1 MNDRMTDRWEDD
13 MSMHTDASLWE
24 TAMDRALTLAV
35 HPRAPR
41 GANPRVGCVI
51 VDRHGRIVGEG
62 WHEGAGTAH
71 AEVMALR
78 DAGDRA
84 RGGTAVVTLEPC
96 RHFGRTGPCVR
107 ALIDAGIER
116 VVFAHTDPSPDGAGG
131 ASELAAAGIEVLGGL
146 REEAARSINREWAIA
161 AARGLPFVT
170 AKCAISLDGRVAGPG
185 GQPLALTGAPALTYT
200 HELRARV
207 QAIVVGTQTVV
218 ADDPLLTIRHA
229 EVPIG
234 GQPLRV
240 IVGNRT
246 LPAHARVFDS
256 SSPTVQMREHDPRAV
271 LGALFDD
278 GIRHVLLEGGPTL
291 MRAFLSA
298 GVVDELIWLIAGV
311 WVGSGPR
318 ALPEGPR
325 LDLRA
330 TVRETT
336 ALGQDVLVRMV
347 LNETA

>member
-107 ALIDAGIER
+107 ALID
-116 VVFAHTDPSPDGAGG
+116 
-131 ASELAAAGIEVLGGL
+131 AGIEVLGGL

-347 LNETA
+347 LNEAA

>member
-1 MNDRMTDRWEDD
+1 VMIAAEPSPWD
-13 MSMHTDASLWE
+13 S
-24 TAMDRALTLAV
+24 AMDRALELAV

-51 VDRHGRIVGEG
+51 VDDQGRIVGEG

-84 RGGTAVVTLEPC
+84 AGATAVVTLEPC
-96 RHFGRTGPCVR
+96 RHHGRTGPCVR
-107 ALIDAGIER
+107 ALVAAGIRR
-116 VVFAHTDPSPDGAGG
+116 VVFAHTDPSPDAGGG
-131 ASELAAAGIEVLGGL
+131 ASELAAAGVEVLSGV
-146 REEAARSINREWAIA
+146 RADAARAINREWMIA
-161 AARGLPFVT
+161 AARGWPFVT

-185 GQPLALTGAPALTYT
+185 GRPVALTGVPALTYT

-207 QAIVVGTQTVV
+207 QAVLVGTHTVI
-218 ADDPLLTIRHA
+218 ADDPLLTVRHA
-229 EVPIG
+229 AVPLG
-234 GQPLRV
+234 GQPRRV
-240 IVGNRT
+240 IVGNRELST
-246 LPAHARVFDS
+246 DARVFDS
-256 SSPTVQMREHDPRAV
+256 SAPTVQIRDHDPRAV
-271 LGALFDD
+271 LSALFDD

-298 GVVDELIWLIAGV
+298 GVVDELIWLVAGV
-311 WVGSGPR
+311 WIGAGPR
-318 ALPEGPR
+318 ALPEGTR

-330 TVRETT
+330 TVSETR

-347 LNETA
+347 LNEAA